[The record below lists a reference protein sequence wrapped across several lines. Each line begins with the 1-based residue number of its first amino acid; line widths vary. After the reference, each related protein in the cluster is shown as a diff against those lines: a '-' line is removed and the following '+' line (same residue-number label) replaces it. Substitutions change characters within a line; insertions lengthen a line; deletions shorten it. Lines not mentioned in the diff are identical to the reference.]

1 PGAGTCLASAAR
13 TTNEESTGIGGASRM
28 RIESTPWEGPLF
40 VIGMPRSGTKLLRNL
55 LDRHPRIR
63 ILPWETQFLPFIR
76 AWVASRGEPRAEAE
90 LARLADALR
99 KSPYF
104 D

>member
-1 PGAGTCLASAAR
+1 MRTDGA
-13 TTNEESTGIGGASRM
+13 N
-28 RIESTPWEGPLF
+28 WEGPLF

-63 ILPWETQFLPFIR
+63 ILPWETDFLPFID
-76 AWVASRGEPRAEAE
+76 AWVASRGEPRTEAE
-90 LARLADALR
+90 LARLASALR

-104 D
+104 DYRQKARGPLSVELWH